1 MIARKGSVV
10 LVRLLGGLYG
20 YFCHHAS
27 MGLSGLNYGMCA
39 GQYAM
44 IKIAIK
50 VLPDCDC
57 YTTAMPHDKIDK
69 RDHDR

>member
-1 MIARKGSVV
+1 
-10 LVRLLGGLYG
+10 
-20 YFCHHAS
+20 